1 MRALV
6 LLLLAAATAT
16 AGAARAQDLDAQRRA
31 VSELGLLNGQA
42 LACRYLDEVRRM
54 KEAVV
59 AHAPQERVFGADF
72 DKATND
78 GFLRFRREGG
88 TCPAP
93 AVFAGRVDA
102 RIEALAASFAGE
114 G

>member
-6 LLLLAAATAT
+6 LLLTVAVG
-16 AGAARAQDLDAQRRA
+16 GAVQAQDLEAQREA
-31 VSELGLLNGQA
+31 VAGLGLLNGQA

-54 KEAVV
+54 KQAVI

-78 GFLRFRREGG
+78 GFLRFRSEGS
-88 TCPAP
+88 TCPVP

-114 G
+114 E

>member
-1 MRALV
+1 VRAPV
-6 LLLLAAATAT
+6 FLLAVFV
-16 AGAARAQDLDAQRRA
+16 AGAAQAQDLKAQREA
-31 VSELGLLNGQA
+31 VAGLGLLNGQA

-78 GFLRFRREGG
+78 GFLRFRSEGA

-102 RIEALAASFAGE
+102 RIEALAESFAGE

>member
-1 MRALV
+1 MKALV
-6 LLLLAAATAT
+6 FLLALAVG
-16 AGAARAQDLDAQRRA
+16 GAAHAQDLAAQRKA
-31 VSELGLLNGQA
+31 VTGLGLLNGQA

-54 KEAVV
+54 KEAVI

-78 GFLRFRREGG
+78 GFLRFRSEGG
-88 TCPAP
+88 ACPAP

-114 G
+114 D